1 MWLTW
6 NLSKVLCSQSQR
18 PYVLISGASSG
29 IGREFARLF
38 AEDGWN
44 LVLTARDEE
53 RLGVLKV
60 EVEKNHGIRA
70 IVLAKDLADPAV
82 PGDIFT
88 ILASEGITVSALV
101 NDAGFNVYGPFEDT
115 DLEREIEMIQ
125 VHVTAMT
132 HLTKL
137 FLRQRPVHLP
147 AMILNVSS
155 VAAFAPGPN
164 VSVHF
169 ATRAY
174 VQSFSEALAVE
185 LSGKGVSVTCLC
197 PGPTRS
203 AFFGRAGMDNVRL
216 ATGWPLHLMDARAV
230 AEVGYAAMKKG
241 QVVAIPGIQNKVI
254 IFFARHIPR
263 ALATRIS
270 GWLMA
275 RT

>member
-1 MWLTW
+1 M
-6 NLSKVLCSQSQR
+6 R
-18 PYVLISGASSG
+18 PYALISGASSG
-29 IGREFARLF
+29 IGRDFARLF

-53 RLGVLKV
+53 RLGAVKV
-60 EVEKNHGIRA
+60 EVEERHGVRA
-70 IVLAKDLADPAV
+70 IVLVRDLADPAV
-82 PGDIFT
+82 PDDIFAA
-88 ILASEGITVSALV
+88 LDREGITVSALV
-101 NDAGFNVYGPFEDT
+101 NDAGFNVHGPFEVT
-115 DLEREIEMIQ
+115 DLERELEMIQ
-125 VHVTAMT
+125 VHVTALT

-137 FLRQRPVHLP
+137 FLRQRPARLP

-155 VAAFAPGPN
+155 IAAFASGPN

-174 VQSFSEALAVE
+174 VLSFSEALARE
-185 LSGKGVSVTCLC
+185 LSGSGVSVTCLC

-203 AFFGRAGMDNVRL
+203 AFFGRAGMENVRI
-216 ATGWPLHLMDARAV
+216 ATGWPLRLMDARAV

-241 QVVAIPGIQNKVI
+241 RVVAIPGLQNKVI
-254 IFFARHIPR
+254 TFFARHIPQ

>member
-1 MWLTW
+1 MDSAGGSPFALVT
-6 NLSKVLCSQSQR
+6 
-18 PYVLISGASSG
+18 GASSG

-53 RLGVLKV
+53 RLEAVKV
-60 EVEKNHGIRA
+60 EAEERYGVRA
-70 IVLAKDLADPAV
+70 IVLPMDLADPAA
-82 PGDIFT
+82 PAGIFT
-88 ILASEGITVSALV
+88 ALDREGVAVSALV
-101 NDAGFNVYGPFEDT
+101 NDAGFNVHGRFQVT
-115 DLEREIEMIQ
+115 DLERELEMIQ
-125 VHVTAMT
+125 VHVTALT

-137 FLRQRPVHLP
+137 FLRQRPARAP

-155 VAAFAPGPN
+155 IAAFAPGPN

-174 VQSFSEALAVE
+174 ILSFSEAIARELA
-185 LSGKGVSVTCLC
+185 GTGISVTCLC

-203 AFFGRAGMDNVRL
+203 AFFGRAGMESVRL
-216 ATGWPLHLMDARAV
+216 ATGWPLRLMDARVV
-230 AEVGYAAMKKG
+230 AKVGYAAMKKG
-241 QVVAIPGIQNKVI
+241 RVVAIPGLQNKVI
-254 IFFARHIPR
+254 AFLAKHFPR